1 MAGDNLLSPS
11 RRIKA
16 RHPPPACKA
25 LGTQCRSLRVLL
37 RIGALEEGRT
47 SLDHEATWLLGHT
60 ERITFEALWADE
72 GDLYADAVLHVPCRY
87 LSADNGRARC
97 SAHGFEG
104 PTPGGAARP
113 PQPRQLGSDRF
124 LVVDGMRLESRTLRA
139 QARGLPVMA
148 QDNPCAGAPCRT
160 ADHARGAACCRDLQ
174 IEIMCTGRQRRLE
187 ALVRARKSPYL
198 CKVTRP
204 GAFSLEAEM
213 VSACGYLGSDGISCT
228 LHGRKRADGRPAK
241 PDLCSD
247 WPAKGKGL
255 HPGCVF
261 GPGRAAGG
269 G

>member
-11 RRIKA
+11 RRITA

-60 ERITFEALWADE
+60 DRITFEALWADE

-104 PTPGGAARP
+104 PAPGGAARP

-148 QDNPCAGAPCRT
+148 QDNPCAGARCRT
-160 ADHARGAACCRDLQ
+160 A
-174 IEIMCTGRQRRLE
+174 
-187 ALVRARKSPYL
+187 ARKPWCERGNHHICATCPARRRTPSNPK
-198 CKVTRP
+198 C
-204 GAFSLEAEM
+204 S
-213 VSACGYLGSDGISCT
+213 
-228 LHGRKRADGRPAK
+228 RPAAT
-241 PDLCSD
+241 
-247 WPAKGKGL
+247 W
-255 HPGCVF
+255 
-261 GPGRAAGG
+261 RATGSVPHCMA
-269 G
+269 

>member
-1 MAGDNLLSPS
+1 MAGDNLPSPS
-11 RRIKA
+11 QRIKA
-16 RHPPPACKA
+16 RHPAPACKG
-25 LGTQCRSLRVLL
+25 LGAQCRSLQVLL

-60 ERITFEALWADE
+60 GRITFEDLWAGD

-87 LSADNGRARC
+87 LNADDERARC

-104 PTPGGAARP
+104 ALPGGADRP

-124 LVVDGMRLESRTLRA
+124 LVVDGMRLMPRTLPARA
-139 QARGLPVMA
+139 RALPVMVEE
-148 QDNPCAGAPCRT
+148 NPCAGAPCRT
-160 ADHARGAACCRDLQ
+160 ADHVRGAACCRDLQ
-174 IEIMCTGRQRRLE
+174 IEIMCTRSQRRLE

-198 CKVTRP
+198 CKVTRL

-213 VSACGYLGSDGISCT
+213 VSACGYLKTDGISCT
-228 LHGRKRADGRPAK
+228 LHGRRRADGRPAK

-261 GPGRAAGG
+261 GSGRAAERG
-269 G
+269 

>member
-1 MAGDNLLSPS
+1 MAGDNLASAS

-16 RHPPPACKA
+16 RPRVPPCKA
-25 LGTQCRSLRVLL
+25 MGIQCRSLRVLL

-60 ERITFEALWADE
+60 EHITFEDLWAGED
-72 GDLYADAVLHVPCRY
+72 DLYADAVLHVACRY
-87 LSADNGRARC
+87 LIADNGRARC
-97 SAHGFEG
+97 SAHGFERSAL
-104 PTPGGAARP
+104 PGAERP

-124 LVVDGMRLESRTLRA
+124 RVVDGMRLVTRTLPLRA
-139 QARGLPVMA
+139 RTLPVVA
-148 QDNPCAGAPCRT
+148 QENPCAGAPCRT
-160 ADHARGAACCRDLQ
+160 ADPVRGAACCRDLQ
-174 IEIMCTGRQRRLE
+174 VEIMCTRSQHRLE

-213 VSACGYLGSDGISCT
+213 VSACGYLGADEISCT
-228 LHGRKRADGRPAK
+228 LHGRRRADDRPAK

-247 WPAKGKGL
+247 WPPKGKGL

-261 GPGRAAGG
+261 GPARAAGAG
-269 G
+269 